1 MRTLQALLP
10 GRETGGRAYGTPGV
24 GATAPP
30 ASALRHSRLGAL
42 ARSRVVMYG
51 SVNRKEVMCSD
62 RQ

>member
-10 GRETGGRAYGTPGV
+10 GRETGGRAYGTPRV
-24 GATAPP
+24 GATALP
-30 ASALRHSRLGAL
+30 ARSSRLGAL

-51 SVNRKEVMCSD
+51 SANRKEVMCSD